1 VTRDV
6 RLLLVDD
13 DIRLVGLLEERLR
26 RDGFDVS
33 VALRGRD
40 ALAALDRHW
49 PDLIV
54 LDLML
59 PDMRGEQ
66 VAAQIKRRAD
76 LPIIVLSAVSE
87 VAARTSSIRQFAEDY
102 IVKPFHYPELKARID
117 RVLGRMEDR
126 IPAEEQ
132 TPATGLTLILRRR
145 EAIVDGHLIRLTP
158 IETRLLAT
166 LAAAGGKAVATEQL
180 LARVWADSDG
190 ADPVYVWVTVRRLR
204 QKLEPDLAR
213 LRFLHTA
220 RGGGYFLGN
229 PAADQ
234 PA

>member
-1 VTRDV
+1 MTRDV

-13 DIRLVGLLEERLR
+13 DTLLVGLLEERLR

-40 ALAALDRHW
+40 ALAALDRNW

-87 VAARTSSIRQFAEDY
+87 VAARTSSIREFAEDY

-132 TPATGLTLILRRR
+132 SPATGLTLILRRR

-166 LAAAGGKAVATEQL
+166 LAAAGGKPVTTEQL

>member
-1 VTRDV
+1 
-6 RLLLVDD
+6 
-13 DIRLVGLLEERLR
+13 
-26 RDGFDVS
+26 
-33 VALRGRD
+33 
-40 ALAALDRHW
+40 
-49 PDLIV
+49 
-54 LDLML
+54 
-59 PDMRGEQ
+59 
-66 VAAQIKRRAD
+66 
-76 LPIIVLSAVSE
+76 
-87 VAARTSSIRQFAEDY
+87 VAARTSSIREFAEDY

-132 TPATGLTLILRRR
+132 SPATGLTLILRKR

-166 LAAAGGKAVATEQL
+166 LAAAGGKPVTTEQL

-204 QKLEPDLAR
+204 QKLEPDLTR
-213 LRFLHTA
+213 IRFLHTA

-229 PAADQ
+229 PAADRL
-234 PA
+234 A